1 MGRLLTTI
9 LMFVLWSCHQ
19 EEITSVPAI
28 EHASIAK
35 VPDSAIAGEP
45 IEFKFDIKGDGIPL
59 LMIEHNMGPVL
70 LKPEVDDT
78 SFVYRL
84 DSVIT
89 KRSGSFE
96 WKLVFDK
103 SVLFSGNFEI
113 NAKISHVKAIETYFG
128 PRSIR
133 AGGDDFSML
142 FVVPTDIYDNTL
154 PDGTLVSIN
163 RQMDFRKEQ
172 IKLPIRNGYV
182 WHNLFSSNYMGR
194 MLVSAGVGPINGKEL
209 TSMISPSNS
218 TDFKIEFERVH
229 DYADGNQVVQF
240 ETDVIKDRFGNV
252 VADGTLVNFMV
263 VDQNG
268 GRLYTAAST
277 LAGVATGKLLHP
289 TEASEWLVTAYI
301 TGESKSNDLP
311 LSFVT
316 AVRDFEV
323 RFSGGNRKIEVG
335 PLQGFMDQLVPD
347 GLLIDL
353 KLYDS
358 TGVLLDTKTS
368 NSNKGRGTFEL
379 FERFYAN
386 GSYKITIM
394 AAGILK
400 EYELDLE

>member
-1 MGRLLTTI
+1 M
-9 LMFVLWSCHQ
+9 
-19 EEITSVPAI
+19 
-28 EHASIAK
+28 
-35 VPDSAIAGEP
+35 
-45 IEFKFDIKGDGIPL
+45 
-59 LMIEHNMGPVL
+59 
-70 LKPEVDDT
+70 
-78 SFVYRL
+78 
-84 DSVIT
+84 
-89 KRSGSFE
+89 
-96 WKLVFDK
+96 
-103 SVLFSGNFEI
+103 
-113 NAKISHVKAIETYFG
+113 
-128 PRSIR
+128 
-133 AGGDDFSML
+133 
-142 FVVPTDIYDNTL
+142 
-154 PDGTLVSIN
+154 
-163 RQMDFRKEQ
+163 
-172 IKLPIRNGYV
+172 
-182 WHNLFSSNYMGR
+182 
-194 MLVSAGVGPINGKEL
+194 
-209 TSMISPSNS
+209 
-218 TDFKIEFERVH
+218 
-229 DYADGNQVVQF
+229 QF

-301 TGESKSNDLP
+301 TGGESKSNDLP

-335 PLQGFMDQLVPD
+335 PPLQGFMDQLVPD

-358 TGVLLDTKTS
+358 TGVLLDTKTT
-368 NSNKGRGTFEL
+368 NSSKGRGGTFEL